1 MAQLETVYVTHNF
14 DAEND
19 DEIALKAGEPVI
31 VIEKDEEFKD
41 GWWKVS
47 ISICNIQKLLIF
59 LCNRDVMFVVR
70 LACFL

>member
-41 GWWKVS
+41 GWWKVC
-47 ISICNIQKLLIF
+47 ILVCK
-59 LCNRDVMFVVR
+59 
-70 LACFL
+70 

>member
-41 GWWKVS
+41 GWWKVYS
-47 ISICNIQKLLIF
+47 TLYANSFKVAHLF
-59 LCNRDVMFVVR
+59 
-70 LACFL
+70 